1 MRSSD
6 ARTSSVLEPDIHRLV
21 EVFDRHGVE
30 YLVVGGVAARAYGA
44 VRPTGD
50 ADCLVRRTVDN
61 FERLAAAMLEL
72 HARLRVEGL
81 SDAEAAALPTRL
93 DATSLGRMEISTW
106 RTDAGDVDILVDIPD
121 RHGRH
126 RRYEELAGS
135 AQRLD
140 YAGISIRVAGI
151 ADIVASKEWADRP
164 KDHEALPELYRLR
177 ERARE
182 PQADQSPPA
191 QGD

>member
-1 MRSSD
+1 
-6 ARTSSVLEPDIHRLV
+6 
-21 EVFDRHGVE
+21 VFDRHGVE
-30 YLVVGGVAARAYGA
+30 YLVVGGIGARAYGA

-106 RTDAGDVDILVDIPD
+106 RTDAGDVDILMDIPD
-121 RHGRH
+121 RQGRL
-126 RRYEELAGS
+126 RRYEELADS

-164 KDHEALPELYRLR
+164 KDHEALPELYQLR
-177 ERARE
+177 ERAQNSR
-182 PQADQSPPA
+182 PDRSPPR
-191 QGD
+191 D